1 MKISLSQVL
10 KSKNS
15 REYSREDSREDSREE
30 NLSYQHSMLYKSW
43 LDSVQSI
50 ISSPQT
56 DGKLR
61 IDRNPNTATIGIDY
75 DPSIT
80 SAKA

>member
-1 MKISLSQVL
+1 MKDHMKVNLSQVL
-10 KSKNS
+10 KHKN
-15 REYSREDSREDSREE
+15 SREDSREE
-30 NLSYQHSMLYKSW
+30 NLSYQHSMLFKSW

-61 IDRNPNTATIGIDY
+61 IDRNPYTTTIGIDY
-75 DPSIT
+75 DPSIPSSKT
-80 SAKA
+80 

>member
-1 MKISLSQVL
+1 MKDHMKVSLSKVL
-10 KSKNS
+10 KPKN
-15 REYSREDSREDSREE
+15 SREDSREDSREE
-30 NLSYQHSMLYKSW
+30 DLSYQHSMLYKSW

-61 IDRNPNTATIGIDY
+61 IDRNPNTTTIGIDY
-75 DPSIT
+75 DPSIP
-80 SAKA
+80 SSKI

>member
-1 MKISLSQVL
+1 MKVSLSQIL

-15 REYSREDSREDSREE
+15 REDSRDS
-30 NLSYQHSMLYKSW
+30 NLSYQHSMLFKSW

-50 ISSPQT
+50 ISSPPT

-61 IDRNPNTATIGIDY
+61 IDQNPNTAIATIGIDY
-75 DPSIT
+75 DPSIPCIRD
-80 SAKA
+80 

>member
-1 MKISLSQVL
+1 MKDHMKISLSQVL

-15 REYSREDSREDSREE
+15 REDSREDSREE
-30 NLSYQHSMLYKSW
+30 NTSYQHSMLYKSW

-50 ISSPQT
+50 ISSPPT

-61 IDRNPNTATIGIDY
+61 IDRNPYTTTIGIDH
-75 DPSIT
+75 DPFIT
-80 SAKA
+80 SFKD